1 MWMYNCVGRDRKTG
15 EEFVLESPV
24 EDTPKWSK
32 KNHHLFSQ
40 KFKDICLTLLLIQK
54 YYPSIDKNIFL
65 LLIQKI
71 SIGNMYLI
79 DFVETPFHIF
89 LNVMKRSEEDMRSIY
104 RKIEYTNL
112 TYSTSFGITDTR
124 FVYVDEEICR
134 GGVISIGRK
143 GKELN
148 YQILKENSLYEISIG
163 LSFNFFLEK
172 EKRKQL
178 YYELRKTYTEVSSGK
193 KGYILNRLLFIS
205 LFFIILY
212 LIFKT
217 FQYLYWKR

>member
-1 MWMYNCVGRDRKTG
+1 MWMYNCTGRDRKTG

-24 EDTPKWSK
+24 DDTPKWNK
-32 KNHHLFSQ
+32 QNHYLFSQ
-40 KFKDICLTLLLIQK
+40 KFKDICFTLLAIQK
-54 YYPSIDKNIFL
+54 HYPSIDKNIFL

-89 LNVMKRSEEDMRSIY
+89 LNVMKRSEEEMRRIY
-104 RKIEYTNL
+104 RKIEYSNL
-112 TYSTSFGITDTR
+112 TYSTSFGVTDTR
-124 FVYVDEEICR
+124 FVNVDEEIHSK
-134 GGVISIGRK
+134 GVISVEKR

-148 YQILKENSLYEISIG
+148 YRVLKENSLYEISIG

-178 YYELRKTYTEVSSGK
+178 YYELIKTYTEVSSDK
-193 KGYILNRLLFIS
+193 KSHILNRFLFVFLFI
-205 LFFIILY
+205 FIFSFLY
-212 LIFKT
+212 FVFCI
-217 FQYLYWKR
+217 